1 VEQSPKMDKS
11 ARRAHFL
18 SDRRSLSVT
27 VRAGFDAA
35 VVQLVDA
42 VVRGG
47 ATSVVAAYAPLPGEP
62 GGGGLL
68 PALRAAGVRVLL
80 PVLRAD
86 LDLDWAVHDGPLRPG
101 RFGLSDPTG
110 PAADV
115 RDADLVLVP
124 ALAVDVAGNRLGKGG
139 GSYDRALARVTAP
152 TIALLYPGERIDALP
167 TEPHDRPVSG
177 AVVGYEPAHLYW
189 TKGMPMP
196 HHWHSKYQSA
206 NDGG

>member
-1 VEQSPKMDKS
+1 VEQSPRTDKS

-35 VVQLVDA
+35 VVQLVDSL
-42 VVRGG
+42 VRGG
-47 ATSVVAAYAPLPGEP
+47 AARLVAAYAPLHGEP
-62 GGGGLL
+62 GGDGLL
-68 PALRAAGVRVLL
+68 PALRAAGVDVLL
-80 PVLRAD
+80 PVLRDD
-86 LDLDWAVHDGPLRPG
+86 LDLDWALHNGTLRPG
-101 RFGLSDPTG
+101 RFGLSEPTG
-110 PAADV
+110 RAAEIQE
-115 RDADLVLVP
+115 ADLVLVP
-124 ALAVDVAGNRLGKGG
+124 ALAVDVHGNRLGKGG

-167 TEPHDRPVSG
+167 AEPHDRPVSG

-189 TKGMPMP
+189 TKGIPMP